1 MCQCHPCGGETSS
14 LALSVC
20 LVCSHS
26 HWSKSSVVPGE
37 ARAEVSTPIYYLISI
52 YHTVVLSLVMAVD
65 AAALL
70 PSVFAAS
77 AGSSQAPEAELA
89 PHDAAV
95 GAGDSTAIYMAK
107 QLVSKTKADDLYYD
121 LGCLTAVDSHPVGD
135 GSAWR
140 KARDGACIK
149 QRERAMADTARE
161 NVQLLIGHIFALPIT
176 SEDTATV
183 VHLPMPTSMLP
194 RHRPVPAAK
203 PLTKWQAFAKEK
215 GIQKKKKDRKVWDE
229 ATGDWRARHGYG
241 RAEADTTLDWAR
253 PVKKHEDPYVN
264 PFEMDQ
270 LKKQERVVKNQM
282 KRMKNL
288 VRAAPPLLSLAR
300 LLACTPR
307 ATSAYAPSPQ
317 DRAAALSEQRGAV
330 PSGIPADLKLAEGAV
345 NGPVGHGKQGRAKPS
360 GSNVGIKRKRL
371 AVVQASTASIGRFDR
386 QVANE
391 PSRPRAAVRRTRA
404 PVESRAA
411 DEATRMERA
420 MRKALA
426 K

>member
-1 MCQCHPCGGETSS
+1 
-14 LALSVC
+14 
-20 LVCSHS
+20 
-26 HWSKSSVVPGE
+26 
-37 ARAEVSTPIYYLISI
+37 
-52 YHTVVLSLVMAVD
+52 MAVD

-140 KARDGACIK
+140 KARDGSCIK

-176 SEDTATV
+176 SEETATL

-288 VRAAPPLLSLAR
+288 VCACLPAR
-300 LLACTPR
+300 LAWRWLACFPGRCHTRHTPLSR
-307 ATSAYAPSPQ
+307 APNPQ

-345 NGPVGHGKQGRAKPS
+345 NGPVGHGKQGRAKPT

-386 QVANE
+386 QVADE

-404 PVESRAA
+404 PAESRAA